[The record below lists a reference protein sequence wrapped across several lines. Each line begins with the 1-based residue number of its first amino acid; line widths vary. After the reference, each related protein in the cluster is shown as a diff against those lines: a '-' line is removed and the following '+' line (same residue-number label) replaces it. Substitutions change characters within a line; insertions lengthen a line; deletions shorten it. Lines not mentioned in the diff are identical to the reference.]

1 MTIKLI
7 VGLGNPGAEYAHT
20 RHNMGADLL
29 ACLADKYR
37 ISLRNEG
44 KFAGEIGKGMIED
57 NEVKLLLPS
66 TYMNESGRSVGAVA
80 TFYKIAPEEIL
91 VLHDELDLAPGIAK
105 FKTGGGAGGHN
116 GLKSIISCLGNN
128 QNFNRLRI
136 GIGHP
141 VSKPE
146 MVNFVLGTPPK
157 TEREMISQVLDE
169 AVACIGMIYSQNL
182 AKATNRLN
190 GFKVT
195 KI

>member
-7 VGLGNPGAEYAHT
+7 VGLGNPGNEYAHT

-29 ACLADKYR
+29 ARIADKYK
-37 ISLRNEG
+37 ISLKVEG
-44 KFAGEIGKGMIED
+44 KFAGELGKGIIE
-57 NEVKLLLPS
+57 NTEVKLLLPS

-80 TFYKIAPEEIL
+80 TFYKIAPDEIL

-141 VSKPE
+141 VTKPE
-146 MVNFVLGTPPK
+146 MINFVLGLPPK
-157 TEREMISQVLDE
+157 AEREMLDQVIDE
-169 AVACIGMIYSQNL
+169 AVDCISLIYTQNL

-195 KI
+195 KN